1 MEAGLPVP
9 TGLLCLTCFFPS
21 FMVAHMS
28 EHLQSVLTN
37 KLQFSY
43 GGGLGVKFTG
53 IYWDKLSP
61 QKLEQIRILRDLKK
75 RIEKETG
82 KLLPSGPSENLPPMA
97 ARNTSKKSRIAP
109 TNSTSQSH
117 QKLFMWNIGPM
128 TNWRD
133 VQAHITGL
141 TGSVPKV
148 SLFRTSGSTRQS
160 ARITFREHLDLV
172 KLIDSI
178 DKSVLHGATVRAK
191 LKDEQPAEVETKVSS
206 ANSESHTTK

>member
-1 MEAGLPVP
+1 
-9 TGLLCLTCFFPS
+9 
-21 FMVAHMS
+21 
-28 EHLQSVLTN
+28 
-37 KLQFSY
+37 
-43 GGGLGVKFTG
+43 
-53 IYWDKLSP
+53 
-61 QKLEQIRILRDLKK
+61 LKK

-82 KLLPSGPSENLPPMA
+82 KLLPSGPSENLPPLA

-172 KLIDSI
+172 NLIDSI

-206 ANSESHTTK
+206 ANSESHTTT